1 MGVVDTF
8 GLNHL
13 HNMETIITKE
23 YFTSIIYKIM
33 KRAVFQVTRKMV
45 KHLELSGILAASV
58 YISSV
63 KSLANE
69 TRNGFDF
76 RLIYSITN
84 SVKIE
89 KETAI
94 VYYFKL
100 IHHGTHCF
108 NRPRERGVKKNTT

>member
-1 MGVVDTF
+1 MG
-8 GLNHL
+8 
-13 HNMETIITKE
+13 
-23 YFTSIIYKIM
+23 
-33 KRAVFQVTRKMV
+33 KR
-45 KHLELSGILAASV
+45 LELSGILAASV

-63 KSLANE
+63 KSFFAVKSVNE
-69 TRNGFDF
+69 TQNGFNF